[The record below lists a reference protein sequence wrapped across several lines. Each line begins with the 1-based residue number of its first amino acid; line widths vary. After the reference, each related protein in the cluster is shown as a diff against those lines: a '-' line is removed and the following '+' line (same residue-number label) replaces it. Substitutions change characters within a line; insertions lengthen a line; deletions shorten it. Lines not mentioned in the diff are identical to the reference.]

1 MTLSRANKFFIILS
15 LFLILALT
23 ITFVLIKFEWYFY
36 LVGVALAIGTHI
48 IMVIQNRKFYNIAQ
62 NEFLKETFHP
72 KISSIILDLVKGILV
87 ISVTILLL
95 VLSDIYNDSHAIR
108 EVFLYVGGYLTIKV
122 TFIISLLINKERG
135 WDI

>member
-1 MTLSRANKFFIILS
+1 MTLSRENKFFIILS

-36 LVGVALAIGTHI
+36 LVGVALAIATHI
-48 IMVIQNRKFYNIAQ
+48 IMVSQNKKFYNVAQ
-62 NEFLKETFHP
+62 NEFLKEAFHP
-72 KISSIILDLVKGILV
+72 RISSIIWYLVKGILV

-108 EVFLYVGGYLTIKV
+108 EIFLYVGGYLTIKV
-122 TFIISLLINKERG
+122 TFIASLLINKERG
-135 WDI
+135 DLV

>member
-1 MTLSRANKFFIILS
+1 M
-15 LFLILALT
+15 
-23 ITFVLIKFEWYFY
+23 LIKFEWYFY

-48 IMVIQNRKFYNIAQ
+48 IMVIQNKKFYNIAQ

-72 KISSIILDLVKGILV
+72 KISSIIWYLVKGILV

-95 VLSDIYNDSHAIR
+95 LLSDIYNDSHAIR
-108 EVFLYVGGYLTIKV
+108 EIFLYIGGYLTIKV

-135 WDI
+135 WDIWYILLRLMDIHLTLQAQ

>member
-1 MTLSRANKFFIILS
+1 MTLSRENKFFIILS

-72 KISSIILDLVKGILV
+72 KISSIIWYLVKGILV

-108 EVFLYVGGYLTIKV
+108 EIFLYVGGYLTIKV
-122 TFIISLLINKERG
+122 TFIASLLINKERG

>member
-1 MTLSRANKFFIILS
+1 
-15 LFLILALT
+15 
-23 ITFVLIKFEWYFY
+23 VLIKFEWYFY
-36 LVGVALAIGTHI
+36 LVGVALAIATHI
-48 IMVIQNRKFYNIAQ
+48 IMVIQNKKFYNVAQ

-72 KISSIILDLVKGILV
+72 RISSIIWYLVKGVLV

-108 EVFLYVGGYLTIKV
+108 EIFLYVGGYLTIKV
-122 TFIISLLINKERG
+122 TFIASLLINKERG

>member
-1 MTLSRANKFFIILS
+1 MTLSRENKFFIILS
-15 LFLILALT
+15 LFLILSLT

-36 LVGVALAIGTHI
+36 LVGVALAIATHI
-48 IMVIQNRKFYNIAQ
+48 IMVIQNRKFYNVAQ

-72 KISSIILDLVKGILV
+72 RISSIIWYLVKGVLV

-108 EVFLYVGGYLTIKV
+108 EIFLYVGGYLTIKA
-122 TFIISLLINKERG
+122 TFIVSLLINKERG

>member
-1 MTLSRANKFFIILS
+1 MTLSRENKFFIILS
-15 LFLILALT
+15 LFLILSLT

-72 KISSIILDLVKGILV
+72 RISSIIWYLVKGVLV

-108 EVFLYVGGYLTIKV
+108 EIFLYVGGYLTIKV

>member
-1 MTLSRANKFFIILS
+1 MTLSRENKFFIILS

-72 KISSIILDLVKGILV
+72 KISSIIWYLVKGILV

-108 EVFLYVGGYLTIKV
+108 EVFLYVGRYLTIKV

>member
-1 MTLSRANKFFIILS
+1 MTLSRENKFFIILS

-36 LVGVALAIGTHI
+36 LVGVALSIGTHI

-72 KISSIILDLVKGILV
+72 KISSIIWYLVKGILV

-95 VLSDIYNDSHAIR
+95 VLSDVYNDSHAIR

-122 TFIISLLINKERG
+122 TFIISLLTNKERG

>member
-1 MTLSRANKFFIILS
+1 
-15 LFLILALT
+15 
-23 ITFVLIKFEWYFY
+23 
-36 LVGVALAIGTHI
+36 
-48 IMVIQNRKFYNIAQ
+48 MVIQNRKFYNTAQ

-72 KISSIILDLVKGILV
+72 KISSIIWYLVKGILV

-122 TFIISLLINKERG
+122 TFIISLLTNKERG